1 MVTMAIKIAVK
12 LAIQE
17 YSQILLVIESS
28 FVIEE

>member
-1 MVTMAIKIAVK
+1 MTIKIAVK

-17 YSQILLVIESS
+17 YSQILLVIEPS

>member
-1 MVTMAIKIAVK
+1 MVTMAIKMEVK